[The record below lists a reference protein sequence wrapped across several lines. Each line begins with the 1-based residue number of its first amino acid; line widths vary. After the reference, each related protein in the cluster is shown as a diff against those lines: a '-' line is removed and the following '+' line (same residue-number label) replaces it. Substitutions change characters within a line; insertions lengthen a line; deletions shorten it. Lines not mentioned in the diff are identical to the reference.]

1 MKNTSLSSSSIYV
14 LHCLK
19 MAKNTAQSSALL
31 CMHYE
36 MILLISQIRKLSPL
50 THPHRLGIGKYV
62 SFKGKLA
69 SDP

>member
-1 MKNTSLSSSSIYV
+1 
-14 LHCLK
+14 

-31 CMHYE
+31 CMYYE
-36 MILLISQIRKLSPL
+36 MILLVLQIRKLSPL
-50 THPHRLGIGKYV
+50 TGPQLLGIGKYV